1 MRRLDRY
8 VSKELLIPLFT
19 GIVVIAFLFAS
30 NELIALLKQL
40 NISALTPAAIAQ
52 LVLLK
57 MPQWLIL
64 TLPVGMAIGASLAI
78 GRMSRESEITALR
91 ATGTSIRRILLP
103 IAVWG
108 GFIGALDFW
117 IAEEVQPKAAE
128 RWRKIGEEALL
139 VSAQPSIQSDVLLK
153 LGRYNVRIGRLER
166 RNDGSLFVE
175 ECFLFEILGPEEVI
189 VTQSRTGVYEN
200 GTWKFPTATIRWL
213 KGLDLVQFKSEK
225 VEFFEPISISS
236 FMSQGRD
243 ARDLTLKELRA
254 SIKQSEALG
263 RKDLKSMVEAESRFA
278 VPASCLIFALT
289 GALAALRF
297 SKSSPFIGLM
307 VSLVLVGLYYNLYII
322 CGEVGARG
330 WLPPMASAWAPNALY
345 IALSLILY
353 WRLD

>member
-8 VSKELLIPLFT
+8 VTKELLVPLIT
-19 GIVVIAFLFAS
+19 GTIVIAFLFAA

-40 NISALTPAAIAQ
+40 NLATLTPAAIAQ
-52 LVLLK
+52 LVLLR

-78 GRMSRESEITALR
+78 GRMARESEVTALR

-108 GFIGALDFW
+108 GLVGAFDYW
-117 IAEEVQPKAAE
+117 IAEDVQPKASE
-128 RWRKIGEEALL
+128 KWRKIAEEALL
-139 VSAQPSIQSDVLLK
+139 VSAQPRLQSDILLK

-166 RNDGSLFVE
+166 RDDGSLFVE
-175 ECFLFEILGPEEVI
+175 ECFLFEVMGPDEVI
-189 VTQSRTGVYEN
+189 VTQSRKGSYEN
-200 GTWKFPTATIRWL
+200 GTWKFPNATVRWL
-213 KGLDLVQFKSEK
+213 KGLDLVQFKSEN
-225 VEFFEPISISS
+225 VEFHEPISVGS

-263 RKDLKSMVEAESRFA
+263 RQDLKTMVEAESRVA
-278 VPASCLIFALT
+278 IPASCLIFALT

-307 VSLVLVGLYYNLYII
+307 VSLVLVGLYYNLHII
-322 CGEVGARG
+322 CGEIGAKG

-345 IALSLILY
+345 LLIGLILY